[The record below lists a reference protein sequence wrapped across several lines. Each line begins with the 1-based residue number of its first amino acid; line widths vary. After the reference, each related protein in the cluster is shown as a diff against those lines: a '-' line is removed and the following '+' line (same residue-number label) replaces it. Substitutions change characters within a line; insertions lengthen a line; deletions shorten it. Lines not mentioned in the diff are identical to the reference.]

1 MLSNIQIL
9 PEVASTM
16 AGKVDA
22 LYFFITAVSV
32 FFFLLVMLLV
42 TFFAIRFRRRSEDE
56 RPKPIHG
63 SLKLE
68 LLWTVIPFILGM
80 AMFGWGAVLYFD
92 MFTPPAEGM
101 NVYVVGKQWMW
112 KIQHPEGNREIN
124 ELHVPVGTP
133 VKLIMTSEDVI
144 HSFFVPAF
152 RMKMDVLPG
161 RYTTA
166 WFEATKPG
174 KYHLF
179 CAEYCGTKHSQMTGS
194 VYAMEP
200 VDYQDWLARESAAT
214 LSMAQA
220 GEQLYNQLGC
230 GTCHAQEGDPR
241 GPSLYGLHGRAV
253 ELLTG
258 NAITAD
264 DSYIR
269 ESILLPA
276 AKLVAGY
283 GPLMPTY
290 KGQVNEEELLRLVA
304 YIKSLNL
311 DTEDSTSEPRGGKE
325 LEEQR
330 NE

>member
-1 MLSNIQIL
+1 MLSNIPIL

-32 FFFLLVMLLV
+32 FFFLLVIFLV
-42 TFFAIRFRRRSEDE
+42 TFFAIKFRRRSEDE

-63 SLKLE
+63 SLSLE
-68 LLWTVIPFILGM
+68 LLWTVIPFFLSM

-92 MFTPPAEGM
+92 MFTPPTEGM

-144 HSFFVPAF
+144 HSFYIPAF

-161 RYTTA
+161 RYTTG

-194 VYAMEP
+194 VYAMDP
-200 VDYQDWLARESAAT
+200 IDYQDWLNQKPATT
-214 LSMAQA
+214 LSMAEA

-230 GTCHAQEGDPR
+230 ATCHAQEPGSR
-241 GPSLYGLHGRAV
+241 GPSLYGLHGSAV

-258 NAITAD
+258 EALTAD
-264 DSYIR
+264 ETYIR
-269 ESILLPA
+269 ESILEPA
-276 AKLVAGY
+276 AKIVSGY

-304 YIKSLNL
+304 YIKTLEL
-311 DTEDSTSEPRGGKE
+311 DTEGEDSASGSR
-325 LEEQR
+325 
-330 NE
+330 

>member
-1 MLSNIQIL
+1 M
-9 PEVASTM
+9 
-16 AGKVDA
+16 DA
-22 LYFFITAVSV
+22 LYFFIVSVSV
-32 FFFLLVMLLV
+32 FFFLLVIFLV
-42 TFFAIRFRRRSEDE
+42 AFFAIRYRRRREDE
-56 RPKPIHG
+56 RPEQIHG

-68 LLWTVIPFILGM
+68 ILWTVIPFILAM
-80 AMFGWGAVLYFD
+80 AMFSWGAVLYFD

-101 NVYVVGKQWMW
+101 NIYVVGKQWMW

-133 VKLIMTSEDVI
+133 VRLIMTSEDVI
-144 HSFFVPAF
+144 HSFYIPAF

-161 RYTTA
+161 RYTTG

-179 CAEYCGTKHSQMTGS
+179 CAEYCGTKHSEMTGS

-200 VDYQDWLARESAAT
+200 VDYQDWLERESAGT

-230 GTCHAQEGDPR
+230 GTCHAQEENPR
-241 GPSLYGLHGRAV
+241 GPSLLGLYGGAV
-253 ELLTG
+253 ELMTG
-258 NAITAD
+258 EAITAD

-269 ESILLPA
+269 ESILEPA

-290 KGQVNEEELLRLVA
+290 KGQVDEEGLLRLVS
-304 YIKSLNL
+304 YIKTLKVE
-311 DTEDSTSEPRGGKE
+311 TEDSTSEESP
-325 LEEQR
+325 
-330 NE
+330 